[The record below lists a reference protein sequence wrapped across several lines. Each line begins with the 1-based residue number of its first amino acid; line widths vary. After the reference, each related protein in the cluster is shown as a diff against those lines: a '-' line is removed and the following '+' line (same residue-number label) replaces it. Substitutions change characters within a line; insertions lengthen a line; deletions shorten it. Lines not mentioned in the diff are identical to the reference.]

1 VVVVSVAVAV
11 AVAAMAV
18 SAAPTAVAVAVAVVA
33 VKAAVAVV
41 SAAAVVVAAAV
52 TDLLLRLVNAGE
64 IKSPQAL
71 PRGFF
76 IASAACAACSVHP
89 SGGRLAFSERGW

>member
-1 VVVVSVAVAV
+1 VAVAVAV

-18 SAAPTAVAVAVAVVA
+18 SAAPTAVAVAVVA